1 MTDDLTHRFTV
12 DRTPQEVYEAV
23 LDERGWWSGR
33 IEGTTDAIGGEFTY
47 EVPDI
52 HWTTFRVTELV
63 PGERVAWLTLDSWLS
78 FPEDKQE
85 WTGTTVRFD
94 IRATD
99 GGTEL
104 VFTHE
109 GLTPAAEC
117 YTVCHTAWGDYVN
130 GSLRDLVLEGSRTP
144 NAFEGPEVL
153 ALAKQGT
160 SAR

>member
-1 MTDDLTHRFTV
+1 MNDLTHRFTV

-23 LDERGWWSGR
+23 LDVRGWWSGG
-33 IEGTTDAIGGEFTY
+33 IEGTTDVQGGEFTY

-52 HWTTFRVTELV
+52 HWTKFRVSELV

-78 FPEDKQE
+78 FPEDHQE

-94 IRATD
+94 IRPAD

-130 GSLRDLVLEGSRTP
+130 GSLRDLVLEGAGTP

-153 ALAKQGT
+153 ALAKQGR